1 MPKAGQLSHRLT
13 TRPYGDNQ
21 SLYIVSMDRLS
32 AYGNTQ
38 HERINQ
44 CYTYCR
50 VTKLCCLSCKR
61 VMMT

>member
-44 CYTYCR
+44 CYTHSR
-50 VTKLCCLSCKR
+50 VTDCVAFHAKE
-61 VMMT
+61 